1 MSINLRRLKPMWFSF
16 LKKTVVQLKKISDLW
31 NSESGDWHWLV
42 EKPRPLASLNR
53 DLWKASVP
61 AFSFYFLLAL
71 SSIISTLGLLA
82 GSAATIIG
90 AMIIAPL
97 MGPIIGMAYA
107 MVVANRRLLRRS
119 SLTLFT
125 GVVMTVIVS
134 MAIANTI
141 GLRTLSEEILARVNP
156 TLIDLGV
163 AMCAGAAGAFAKCR
177 RSIGDALP
185 GVAIAV
191 ALVPP
196 LSVIGIGLSI
206 GSKSVTGGAS
216 LLFLTNLISIIFS
229 GGLVFLFH
237 RYGSLERAKKG
248 LFVSVIGLTLLGLPL
263 GFSLKT
269 LLIKENVRR
278 SISVLIRRQTLT
290 FSDKDIRTIQVV
302 PQGDELFVEVEVAA
316 AFNSISERQV
326 SLVRDFLEDELERPV
341 NLQVKVIPVNY
352 FEAPAD

>member
-1 MSINLRRLKPMWFSF
+1 MWFSF